1 MSFWSCF
8 SSLAWSSVQWLNSVT
23 VCMGSSTSEGATPK
37 AALGFPGAPTGSTSI
52 CCTLSHAPGLTGPS
66 NPGCRSQGGAVR
78 PQVPASG
85 RGPPVSCQQLL
96 MPPAQIGQALAVGA
110 GGPGQLLLTAVMSC
124 PNVLQ
129 SGLQECPKGCCCGL
143 RACAICVSLEEAG
156 PGPGR
161 AALGRIQP
169 LPLNS
174 LPRAGP
180 RIVYWA
186 GLKSPTRSRA
196 SRRWLVVVRPGSGSL
211 GPRGLPPST
220 GHPSMLTATVRA
232 QCCS

>member
-1 MSFWSCF
+1 MSD
-8 SSLAWSSVQWLNSVT
+8 
-23 VCMGSSTSEGATPK
+23 
-37 AALGFPGAPTGSTSI
+37 
-52 CCTLSHAPGLTGPS
+52 
-66 NPGCRSQGGAVR
+66 
-78 PQVPASG
+78 
-85 RGPPVSCQQLL
+85 QQLL
-96 MPPAQIGQALAVGA
+96 MPPAQICQALAVGA

-129 SGLQECPKGCCCGL
+129 SGLQECPKGCGCGL

-180 RIVYWA
+180 RIVCWA
-186 GLKSPTRSRA
+186 GLKSSTRSRV
-196 SRRWLVVVRPGSGSL
+196 SRRWLVVVRPGSGYP

-220 GHPSMLTATVRA
+220 GPPLNAHSHGSGAVLQSNGIRLIQLLELQLQPGVLCLSLVELAPTGRQHLGVEEALSVCPKAGLCGARL
-232 QCCS
+232 QSR